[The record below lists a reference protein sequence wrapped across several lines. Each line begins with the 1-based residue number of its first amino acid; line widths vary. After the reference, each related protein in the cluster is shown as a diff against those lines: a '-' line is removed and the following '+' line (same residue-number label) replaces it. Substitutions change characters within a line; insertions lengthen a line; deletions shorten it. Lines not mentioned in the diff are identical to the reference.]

1 MTAAFDSAF
10 YQLIGYEGGSA
21 EDAGDRGGQTRW
33 GISKRSYPTVDVL
46 NLTLE
51 QAKQIYLR
59 DYWRP
64 LRLDQVRDQNVAAE
78 IFEQAVNFGLR
89 GAAQNLQSALNYLGL
104 GVRRDGSVGPETLA
118 AVNQLKDAKAL
129 LKTLN
134 GVQLMRY
141 FEIVSADPAQ
151 KRFARGW
158 LRRVSL

>member
-1 MTAAFDSAF
+1 MTVAFDNAF

-59 DYWRP
+59 DYWAP
-64 LRLDQVRDQNVAAE
+64 MRLDEVRDGAVAAE

-89 GAAQNLQSALNYLGL
+89 GAAGNLQTALHYLGL
-104 GVRRDGSVGPETLA
+104 SVKRDGVIGPETLA

-134 GVQLMRY
+134 GVQFMRY
-141 FEIVSADPAQ
+141 LEIVSADPAQ
-151 KRFARGW
+151 KKFARGW
-158 LRRVSL
+158 LRRVAL